1 MEAILLTCA
10 QALAL
15 ADIVFSHPH
24 LSSAQAVDIVVE
36 LQKVT
41 PSSCDL
47 FSWDANA
54 SEGT

>member
-1 MEAILLTCA
+1 METILLTCA
-10 QALAL
+10 QAVVM

-24 LSSAQAVDIVVE
+24 LSSAQAVEVVME

-41 PSSCDL
+41 EPTCEL
-47 FSWDANA
+47 FPWDATA